1 MTTNVQP
8 LFVGDFEE
16 HFRSFVR
23 EFGGTVLPEG
33 DAESADFLFPVDNIV
48 AELKILQGDA
58 RQEHATKL
66 QALVADWRKRRLMIL
81 FGTNIISLE
90 KLNPIC
96 QREWLRI
103 LQAPVERIVR
113 KANRQIRTT
122 KQTLQLPNAKGL
134 LLIAN
139 DGNLLHTSPKDY
151 MILISRVLH
160 KKTPTGELQ
169 FPDILGV
176 IYFSYRI
183 GSAAEGVP
191 FWFAGDTTPNGD
203 ADMRALQDRLGRGWI
218 FNVERATGQPVR
230 IYNPPRP

>member
-1 MTTNVQP
+1 M
-8 LFVGDFEE
+8 FVGDFEQ
-16 HFRSFVR
+16 HFRDFIR
-23 EFGGTVLPEG
+23 KFGGTVLPEG
-33 DAESADFLFPVDNIV
+33 DAESADFLFSQDNVV
-48 AELKILQGDA
+48 AELKTLQEDA

-66 QALVADWRKRRLMIL
+66 NALVADWRKRGLMVV

-90 KLNPIC
+90 KLNRIC
-96 QREWLRI
+96 QGEWLHI

-151 MILISRVLH
+151 MILISRVLQ

-169 FPDILGV
+169 FPHILGV

-183 GSAAEGVP
+183 GSAVEGMP
-191 FWFAGDTTPNGD
+191 FWFAGDTTLGGD
-203 ADMRALQDRLGRGWI
+203 VEMRALQERLSQAW
-218 FNVERATGQPVR
+218 FSNVEQATGQPVT
-230 IYNPPRP
+230 IYVPPRPQ

>member
-1 MTTNVQP
+1 M
-8 LFVGDFEE
+8 FVENFENR
-16 HFRSFVR
+16 FRDFVR
-23 EFGGTVLPEG
+23 KIGGTVLPEG
-33 DAESADFLFPVDNIV
+33 DAESADFLFPQDNIV
-48 AELKILQGDA
+48 AELKILEEDA

-66 QALVADWRKRRLMIL
+66 QALVTDWTKRRLMRL

-90 KLNPIC
+90 KLDPIC
-96 QREWLRI
+96 QQEWLHI

-134 LLIAN
+134 LLIMN

-160 KKTPTGELQ
+160 KKTPTGQLQ

-183 GSAAEGVP
+183 GSAVEGMP
-191 FWFAGDTTPNGD
+191 FWFAGDTLPKGD
-203 ADMRALQDRLGRGWI
+203 AEMRALQERLSKAW
-218 FNVERATGQPVR
+218 FANVEQATGHPVGT
-230 IYNPPRP
+230 YNPPRP